1 MFEVH
6 NSTDLLTAFDNKEE
20 EFVIKGDYCK
30 DIREYAK
37 SQLSE
42 TELLG
47 IELGG
52 AGIPSLFG
60 YLIEAVMDLFSHES
74 KEKLKIE
81 KKLRL
86 YKIESIDKTAIKLRL
101 RQLDYWE

>member
-1 MFEVH
+1 MFELH

-101 RQLDYWE
+101 RQLDY